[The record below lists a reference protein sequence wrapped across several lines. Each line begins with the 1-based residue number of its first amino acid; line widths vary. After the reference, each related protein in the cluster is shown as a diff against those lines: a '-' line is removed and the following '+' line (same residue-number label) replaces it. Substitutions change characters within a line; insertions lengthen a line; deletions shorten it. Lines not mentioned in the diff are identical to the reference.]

1 MKKILVMILVVI
13 LVLSMQ
19 VCFATFPDIE
29 NSQYKTAI
37 EYLSSISIVA
47 GYEDNTYKPE
57 KVVTRAEMAKFLVT
71 AMKADVEEISS
82 SSEFLDVPNWHWAVK
97 YVNAAQKNELI
108 KGDGDGNFRP
118 DDTVNYGEAL
128 TMVVRMLGY
137 DIDVEGTGIW
147 PNNYIDRAKEL
158 GLIENVESFT
168 NTQGA
173 NRGSIAQIIYNAINK
188 VHTKDEYPLIKLVN
202 KVFDMV
208 NNKENA
214 KYLYNDERNSLKANF
229 SFNLDVNTNNEYIK
243 EYLDDETKETI
254 KTIENLLNNSQVDI
268 QFKFDLIKEY
278 AQYIIEYFFENEEL
292 LEVELNVD
300 KNKLYVFIKDVFEK
314 YLKSESETSFF
325 DELFASNEMDEEKV
339 KMMRIMEKSIFK
351 KIMELDK
358 NGKETTI
365 KINGTSKDV
374 TKFSFEID
382 DYDILDVQKYM
393 YEEILNNDDLINT
406 LYNYDYLT
414 LEEKK
419 ELIREQ
425 IESLKISEYSSIK
438 CKLDIYLQDENIVGV
453 DVDYKETDSYW
464 EETEESNI
472 KITFRMDE
480 DKYIEAKLVS
490 NIEDNEFVLSCINK
504 KINEN
509 KYNFT
514 LDVNV
519 SDFIEFG
526 TKVDVELSK
535 EDIVKPSFSASVE
548 QLDEETQAKLK
559 AKFEEIIERVGLK
572 ELYDAYMK
580 QQEEM
585 RQNMMKISFNNNL
598 FDIRYDVLYKTY
610 ENDGQYKYTGVV
622 DNPKNVE
629 NNINPDVIIQGINV
643 WRISSN
649 NTLYNDIENITDYGI
664 DTEGNVYYI
673 KGVIIAGNTYY
684 NEDTFVE
691 GIVSG
696 AVKIE
701 DY

>member
-137 DIDVEGTGIW
+137 DIDVEGTGVW

-243 EYLDDETKETI
+243 EYLDDETKENI
-254 KTIENLLNNSQVDI
+254 KIIENLLNNSQVDI

-548 QLDEETQAKLK
+548 QLDEETQAKLT
-559 AKFEEIIERVGLK
+559 AKFEEIVEKIGMK